1 MEEIVLRKLEIVIV
15 FGESED
21 EDDDSGSVE
30 VIKKGIESLSWFLM
44 LVVSGYEFELYSGSV
59 VKYDKE

>member
-30 VIKKGIESLSWFLM
+30 VIKKGIESLS
-44 LVVSGYEFELYSGSV
+44 
-59 VKYDKE
+59 